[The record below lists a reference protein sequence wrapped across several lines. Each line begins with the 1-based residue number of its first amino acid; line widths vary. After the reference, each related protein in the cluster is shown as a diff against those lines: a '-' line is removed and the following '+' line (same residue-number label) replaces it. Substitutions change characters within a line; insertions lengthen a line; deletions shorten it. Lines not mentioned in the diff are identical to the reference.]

1 LTGTRTP
8 RLPDGGSGLSLYSE
22 GMDLFWYL
30 KARNW
35 PVVAGY
41 LLFIS
46 MMAIGY
52 FYNVTFVQL
61 GLKDLGERVLA
72 LPAAA
77 VAQQMALLALIT
89 CLVALAFGWWM
100 TRSGWSAR
108 LLVKLQLAWGVVLVQ
123 TVLTAVAP
131 HISSATGFLIWIV
144 FCSLALGV
152 GVPATFSLTTD
163 LIPVR
168 DRGYVA
174 AAITAVAYFAAALFP
189 GGWQIEPFSRAMLL
203 IMVPGVSGLGLIVG
217 LATVGRTFVS
227 DWVAEVAANHKL
239 ENRFGSGRFTSSG
252 GRIDRRFL
260 GFVALMFGI
269 FFIDSLGFLRLID
282 TPILVDGA
290 WQSPDQTP
298 RLIIA
303 ITHVIAA
310 LVAGVLYTY
319 EDERHLFYWVFG
331 LFALTHLSYT
341 VSVWLLPE
349 TTVTTLGTPMLYATA
364 VSLYTVVN
372 FALWADFS
380 TPQTIGRN
388 TAVGVALSG
397 WTATF
402 LSTALAIQWHTA
414 GMPLEQHLRLVQA
427 LALLFFVGMLLVAL
441 WPNGT
446 RTRPEHGQRI
456 NTDL

>member
-1 LTGTRTP
+1 MAAGARCFMM
-8 RLPDGGSGLSLYSE
+8 GV
-22 GMDLFWYL
+22 MDFLRYVQ
-30 KARNW
+30 ARNW
-35 PVVAGY
+35 PVVGGY
-41 LLFIS
+41 LLFIG

-72 LPAAA
+72 LPPTA

-89 CLVALAFGWWM
+89 CGVALATGWLM
-100 TRSGWSAR
+100 QRRGWSSDLR
-108 LLVKLQLAWGVVLVQ
+108 TKLALALGVVLVQ
-123 TVLTAVAP
+123 TALTAVAP
-131 HISSATGFLIWIV
+131 RVASPSQFLLWIV
-144 FCSLALGV
+144 ICSLALGV

-174 AAITAVAYFAAALFP
+174 AVITAAAYFAAAVFP
-189 GGWQIEPFSRAMLL
+189 GGWRIEPFSRAMLL
-203 IMVPGVSGLGLIVG
+203 IMIPGVLSLGAIVALALSG
-217 LATVGRTFVS
+217 RSFVAR
-227 DWVAEVAANHKL
+227 WVAELAGNHRRA
-239 ENRFGSGRFTSSG
+239 RFGSGRFVQQNG
-252 GRIDRRFL
+252 GRIDGRFL
-260 GFVALMFGI
+260 GFLALMFGI
-269 FFIDSLGFLRLID
+269 FFIDSLGFLRIID

-303 ITHVIAA
+303 VTHVIAA
-310 LVAGVLYTY
+310 FIAGVLYTY
-319 EDERHLFYWVFG
+319 LDRRALFYWIFG

-341 VSVWLLPE
+341 FRVWLLPE
-349 TTVTTLGTPMLYATA
+349 TTSVALGTPILYATA

-380 TPQTIGRN
+380 TPRTVARN

-402 LSTALAIQWHTA
+402 LSTALAIRWHTG
-414 GMPLEQHLRLVQA
+414 GMPLDEHLRIVQA
-427 LALLFFVGMLLVAL
+427 LALVFFLGMLVVAV
-441 WPNGT
+441 
-446 RTRPEHGQRI
+446 RPLAVRREA
-456 NTDL
+456 

>member
-1 LTGTRTP
+1 
-8 RLPDGGSGLSLYSE
+8 
-22 GMDLFWYL
+22 MDLFWYF

-41 LLFIS
+41 LLFVS

-72 LPAAA
+72 LPAAT
-77 VAQQMALLALIT
+77 VATQMALLALIT

-100 TRSGWSAR
+100 MRCGWSTR
-108 LLVKLQLAWGVVLVQ
+108 LLVKLQLALGVVLVQ
-123 TVLTAVAP
+123 TLLTAVAP
-131 HISSATGFLIWIV
+131 HVSSATGFLIWIV
-144 FCSLALGV
+144 TCSLALGV

-189 GGWQIEPFSRAMLL
+189 GGWQIEPFSQAMLL
-203 IMVPGVSGLGLIVG
+203 IMVPGVLGLGLIVG
-217 LATVGRTFVS
+217 LATLGRTFVS
-227 DWVAEVAANHKL
+227 AWVTEAAANHQL
-239 ENRFGSGRFTSSG
+239 AHRFGNGRFLHGSE
-252 GRIDRRFL
+252 GRIDRRFW

-290 WQSPDQTP
+290 WQSPDQAP
-298 RLIIA
+298 RLVIA
-303 ITHVIAA
+303 ITHVMAA
-310 LVAGVLYTY
+310 LIAGVFYTY

-341 VSVWLLPE
+341 FSVWLLPE

-380 TPQTIGRN
+380 MSQTVSRN

-402 LSTALAIQWHTA
+402 LSTALAIQWHTS

-427 LALLFFVGMLLVAL
+427 LALLFLVGMVLVAL
-441 WPNGT
+441 WPMRT
-446 RTRPEHGQRI
+446 RTNAE
-456 NTDL
+456 L

>member
-1 LTGTRTP
+1 
-8 RLPDGGSGLSLYSE
+8 
-22 GMDLFWYL
+22 MDFFLYL

-35 PVVAGY
+35 PVLAGY

-61 GLKDLGERVLA
+61 GLKDLGERLLV
-72 LPAAA
+72 LPAAT

-89 CLVALAFGWWM
+89 CLVALSFGWWM
-100 TRSGWSAR
+100 QRRGWSTR
-108 LLVKLQLAWGVVLVQ
+108 LLLKLQLALGVVAVQ
-123 TVLTAVAP
+123 TGLTAVAP
-131 HISSATGFLIWIV
+131 HVSTETGFLAWIV
-144 FCSLALGV
+144 VCSLALGV

-174 AAITAVAYFAAALFP
+174 AIITAVAYFAAALFP
-189 GGWQIEPFSRAMLL
+189 GGWQIEPFSQAMLL
-203 IMVPGVSGLGLIVG
+203 IMLPGVALLGLIVG
-217 LATVGRTFVS
+217 LATVGRTFVAG
-227 DWVAEVAANHKL
+227 WVAELSLNHQQTR
-239 ENRFGSGRFTSSG
+239 RFGRGRFTRGNG

-269 FFIDSLGFLRLID
+269 FFIDSLGFLRIID
-282 TPILVDGA
+282 TPILIDGS
-290 WQSPDQTP
+290 WQSPDPLT
-298 RLIIA
+298 RLAIA
-303 ITHVIAA
+303 VTHVVAA
-310 LVAGVLYTY
+310 LAAGVLYSVQN
-319 EDERHLFYWVFG
+319 ERHLFYWVFG

-341 VSVWLLPE
+341 FSVWLLPE
-349 TTVTTLGTPMLYATA
+349 TTSATWGTPMLYATA

-380 TPQTIGRN
+380 TAQTISRN

-402 LSTALAIQWHTA
+402 LSTALAIQWHTT
-414 GMPLEQHLRLVQA
+414 GMPLEQHLRMVQA
-427 LALLFFVGMLLVAL
+427 LALLFLLAMLLVAV
-441 WPNGT
+441 WPLRED
-446 RTRPEHGQRI
+446 RTGM
-456 NTDL
+456 NADL

>member
-1 LTGTRTP
+1 
-8 RLPDGGSGLSLYSE
+8 
-22 GMDLFWYL
+22 MDLFWYL

-41 LLFIS
+41 LLFIG

-61 GLKDLGERVLA
+61 GLKDLGERALA

-77 VAQQMALLALIT
+77 VAQQMALLALMT
-89 CLVALAFGWWM
+89 CLVALTFGWWM
-100 TRSGWSAR
+100 MRSGWSTR
-108 LLVKLQLAWGVVLVQ
+108 LLVKLQLALGVVLAQ
-123 TVLTAVAP
+123 TALTAVAP
-131 HISSATGFLIWIV
+131 HISSATGFLIWII

-152 GVPATFSLTTD
+152 GVPATFSMTSD

-203 IMVPGVSGLGLIVG
+203 LMIPGVMGLGLIVG
-217 LATVGRTFVS
+217 LATAGRTFVS
-227 DWVAEVAANHKL
+227 DWVAEAAANHKL
-239 ENRFGSGRFTSSG
+239 ANRFGDGRFIRNNG
-252 GRIDRRFL
+252 GQIDRRFL

-303 ITHVIAA
+303 ITHVVAA

-319 EDERHLFYWVFG
+319 ENERHLFYWVFG
-331 LFALTHLSYT
+331 LFALTHFSYT

-380 TPQTIGRN
+380 TAQTISRN

-402 LSTALAIQWHTA
+402 LSTALAIQWQTA
-414 GMPLEQHLRLVQA
+414 GMPLEQHFRLALA
-427 LALLFFVGMLLVAL
+427 LALLFFASMLLL
-441 WPNGT
+441 PFWPN
-446 RTRPEHGQRI
+446 RRRACPEPGRRKNRDEQR
-456 NTDL
+456 

>member
-1 LTGTRTP
+1 
-8 RLPDGGSGLSLYSE
+8 
-22 GMDLFWYL
+22 MDFFWYL

-72 LPAAA
+72 LPAAT
-77 VAQQMALLALIT
+77 VAGQMALLALIT

-100 TRSGWSAR
+100 MRSGWGTR
-108 LLVKLQLAWGVVLVQ
+108 LLVKLQLALGVVLVQ

-144 FCSLALGV
+144 ICSLALGV

-189 GGWQIEPFSRAMLL
+189 GGWQIEPFSQAMLL
-203 IMVPGVSGLGLIVG
+203 IMVPGVLGLGLIVG
-217 LATVGRTFVS
+217 LATLGRTFVS
-227 DWVAEVAANHKL
+227 DWVNEVAVNHQL
-239 ENRFGSGRFTSSG
+239 AHRFGNGRFLRGSK

-282 TPILVDGA
+282 TPILVDGS
-290 WQSPDQTP
+290 WQSPDQAP

-303 ITHVIAA
+303 ITHVMAA

-331 LFALTHLSYT
+331 LFALTHISYT
-341 VSVWLLPE
+341 FSVWLLPE

-380 TPQTIGRN
+380 TPQTVSRN

-402 LSTALAIQWHTA
+402 LSTALAIYWHTS

-446 RTRPEHGQRI
+446 RMNTDEHGYE
-456 NTDL
+456 